1 MFITSHFNP
10 KGLRLQL
17 VLFLLA
23 PLALF
28 APALGSR
35 KDIII
40 TIAVIGVMIAIAAC
54 IWAFLLKTITV
65 MDQELEVK
73 HTCLPFLKR
82 YYRLA
87 EFDAYII
94 EEEGIYE
101 TFCLLIQGK
110 RAVKLSSKIYENY
123 EELKEALSVVG
134 LKEWG
139 TDANRAVDSVFAK
152 SHLFGLFL
160 WCFFSLLVVAI
171 PVTEY
176 LEDGQVTMKSYLLS
190 LMLGIVFLPF
200 LFYLLSSS
208 KRLTI
213 WRGHLEVRSLL
224 TPWKTDYYSL
234 EDFDYALE
242 VLTPSHFEKEKSLW
256 LVRDNKLALSI
267 PKDIYVNYDTLEH
280 AIGIVPSAS
289 IEMNIFKKLTC
300 LLGKNIRHLKNRPH
314 IEKYS

>member
-17 VLFLLA
+17 VLFLTTA
-23 PLALF
+23 LALCT
-28 APALGSR
+28 PAFGGK
-35 KDIII
+35 KDVII
-40 TIAVIGVMIAIAAC
+40 TIAVAGVLLAIAAC

-87 EFDAYII
+87 EFDSFII
-94 EEEGIYE
+94 EEDGIYE

-139 TDANRAVDSVFAK
+139 TDTNRAVDSVFAK
-152 SHLFGLFL
+152 SHLAATFFMFLSVMLF
-160 WCFFSLLVVAI
+160 VAI
-171 PVTEY
+171 PIIEY
-176 LEDGQVTMKSYLLS
+176 IEDGQVTIKSYFLLLIGG
-190 LMLGIVFLPF
+190 LMFVPLFL
-200 LFYLLSSS
+200 YALSSS

-213 WRGHLEVRSLL
+213 WRRHLEVKSLL
-224 TPWKTDYYSL
+224 TPWKTDDYPL
-234 EDFDYALE
+234 DDFDYALE
-242 VLTPSHFEKEKSLW
+242 VVTPSQFQDEKSLW
-256 LVRDNKLALSI
+256 LVRDNRLALSI
-267 PKDIYVNYDTLEH
+267 PQNVYANYDVLEH
-280 AIGIVPSAS
+280 AIGIEPSAS
-289 IEMNIFKKLTC
+289 IRMSYFKKLKYH
-300 LLGKNIRHLKNRPH
+300 LGTT
-314 IEKYS
+314 IE

>member
-1 MFITSHFNP
+1 MFITSRFNP
-10 KGLRLQL
+10 KGLWLQL
-17 VLFLLA
+17 VIYLLA
-23 PLALF
+23 PLTMMTFSLDSTREVFISLVA
-28 APALGSR
+28 A
-35 KDIII
+35 
-40 TIAVIGVMIAIAAC
+40 GVLLAIALC
-54 IWAFLLKTITV
+54 IWAFQLKAITV

-73 HTCLPFLKR
+73 YTCLPFLKR

-87 EFDAYII
+87 EFDSYII
-94 EEEGIYE
+94 EEDGIYE

-139 TDANRAVDSVFAK
+139 TDANRAVDSAFAK

-176 LEDGQVTMKSYLLS
+176 IEDGQVTMKSYLLS
-190 LMLGIVFLPF
+190 LMLGIVFLPI

-213 WRGHLEVRSLL
+213 WRGHLEAKSLL

-234 EDFDYALE
+234 DDFDYALE

-267 PKDIYVNYDTLEH
+267 PKDVYVNYDTLEH

-300 LLGKNIRHLKNRPH
+300 LLGKNI
-314 IEKYS
+314 E

>member
-1 MFITSHFNP
+1 MFITSRFNP

-23 PLALF
+23 PLTMMTF
-28 APALGSR
+28 SLGSTR
-35 KDIII
+35 EVFISLVV
-40 TIAVIGVMIAIAAC
+40 AGVLLAIALC
-54 IWAFLLKTITV
+54 VWAFLLKTITV

-87 EFDAYII
+87 EFDSFII

-110 RAVKLSSKIYENY
+110 RAVKLSSKIYKNY

-139 TDANRAVDSVFAK
+139 TDANRTVDSVFAK
-152 SHLFGLFL
+152 SHLAATFVLFL
-160 WCFFSLLVVAI
+160 LVLLFVAI
-171 PVTEY
+171 PIIEY
-176 LEDGQVTMKSYLLS
+176 IEDGQVTIKSYFLLLIGG
-190 LMLGIVFLPF
+190 LMFVPLFL
-200 LFYLLSSS
+200 YALSCC

-213 WRGHLEVRSLL
+213 WRGHLEVKSLL

-234 EDFDYALE
+234 DDFDFALE
-242 VLTPSHFEKEKSLW
+242 VITPSQFEKEKSLW

-267 PKDIYVNYDTLEH
+267 PKNVYANYDVLEH

-289 IEMNIFKKLTC
+289 IEMNIFKKLTF
-300 LLGKNIRHLKNRPH
+300 LLGKNI
-314 IEKYS
+314 E

>member
-1 MFITSHFNP
+1 MTYSLGSTREVFIS
-10 KGLRLQL
+10 L
-17 VLFLLA
+17 VVAGVLLA
-23 PLALF
+23 IALC
-28 APALGSR
+28 
-35 KDIII
+35 
-40 TIAVIGVMIAIAAC
+40 V
-54 IWAFLLKTITV
+54 WAFRLKTISV

-87 EFDAYII
+87 EFDSFII
-94 EEEGIYE
+94 EEDGIYE

-110 RAVKLSSKIYENY
+110 RAVKLSSKIYKNY
-123 EELKEALSVVG
+123 AELKEALSVVG
-134 LKEWG
+134 IKEWG

-152 SHLFGLFL
+152 SHLAATFVLFL
-160 WCFFSLLVVAI
+160 LVLLFVAI
-171 PVTEY
+171 PIIEY
-176 LEDGQVTMKSYLLS
+176 VEDGQVTKRSYF
-190 LMLGIVFLPF
+190 LMLVGGLMFVPFFL
-200 LFYLLSSS
+200 YVLSCC

-213 WRGHLEVRSLL
+213 WRGHLEVKSLL
-224 TPWKTDYYSL
+224 TPWKTDDYSL
-234 EDFDYALE
+234 DDFDFALE
-242 VLTPSHFEKEKSLW
+242 VITPSQFEKEKSLW

-267 PKDIYVNYDTLEH
+267 PKNVYANYDVLEH

>member
-1 MFITSHFNP
+1 MLITSHFNP

-152 SHLFGLFL
+152 SLLAGIFVLFL
-160 WCFFSLLVVAI
+160 FVLLFVAI
-171 PVTEY
+171 PIIEY
-176 LEDGQVTMKSYLLS
+176 IEDGQVTIKSYFLLLIGG
-190 LMLGIVFLPF
+190 LMFVPLFL
-200 LFYLLSSS
+200 YALSCC

-224 TPWKTDYYSL
+224 TPWKVDYYSL
-234 EDFDYALE
+234 DDFDYALE
-242 VLTPSHFEKEKSLW
+242 VVTPSQFQDEKSLW

-267 PKDIYVNYDTLEH
+267 PQNVYANYDVLEH
-280 AIGIVPSAS
+280 AIGIEPSAS

-314 IEKYS
+314 IEKYN

>member
-1 MFITSHFNP
+1 MLITSQFNP

-23 PLALF
+23 THTMMTFSLD
-28 APALGSR
+28 STR
-35 KDIII
+35 KVFISLVV
-40 TIAVIGVMIAIAAC
+40 TGVMLAITLC
-54 IWAFLLKTITV
+54 VWAFLLKTITV
-65 MDQELEVK
+65 AGEELEVK

-87 EFDAYII
+87 EFDSYII
-94 EEEGIYE
+94 EEEGIHE

-110 RAVKLSSKIYENY
+110 RAVKLSSKIYKNY
-123 EELKEALSVVG
+123 ADLKEALSVVG

-152 SHLFGLFL
+152 SLLAGIFVLFL
-160 WCFFSLLVVAI
+160 FVLLFVAI
-171 PVTEY
+171 PITEY
-176 LEDGQVTMKSYLLS
+176 VEDGQVTKKSYF
-190 LMLGIVFLPF
+190 LMLVGGLVFVPF
-200 LFYLLSSS
+200 FLYVLSCC

-213 WRGHLEVRSLL
+213 WRGHLEVKSLL

-234 EDFDYALE
+234 DDFDFALE
-242 VLTPSHFEKEKSLW
+242 VITPSQFEKEKSLW

-267 PKDIYVNYDTLEH
+267 PKNVYANYDVLEH

-300 LLGKNIRHLKNRPH
+300 LLGKNI
-314 IEKYS
+314 E

>member
-17 VLFLLA
+17 VIYLLA
-23 PLALF
+23 TLTMMTFSLD
-28 APALGSR
+28 STR
-35 KDIII
+35 KVFISLVV
-40 TIAVIGVMIAIAAC
+40 AGVLLAIALC
-54 IWAFLLKTITV
+54 VWAFLLKTITV
-65 MDQELEVK
+65 AGEELEVK

-87 EFDAYII
+87 EFDSYII
-94 EEEGIYE
+94 EEEGIHE

-152 SHLFGLFL
+152 SHLAATVVLFL
-160 WCFFSLLVVAI
+160 LVLLFVAI
-171 PVTEY
+171 PIIEY
-176 LEDGQVTMKSYLLS
+176 IEDGQVTIKSYFLLLIGG
-190 LMLGIVFLPF
+190 LMFVPLFL
-200 LFYLLSSS
+200 YALSCC
-208 KRLTI
+208 KCLTI
-213 WRGHLEVRSLL
+213 WRRHLEAKSML
-224 TPWKTDYYSL
+224 TPWKVDYYSL
-234 EDFDYALE
+234 DDFDFALE
-242 VLTPSHFEKEKSLW
+242 VITPSQFEKEKSLW

-267 PKDIYVNYDTLEH
+267 PKNVYANYDVLEH

-300 LLGKNIRHLKNRPH
+300 LLGKNI
-314 IEKYS
+314 E

>member
-23 PLALF
+23 TLTMMTF
-28 APALGSR
+28 SLGSTR
-35 KDIII
+35 EVFISLVVAGI
-40 TIAVIGVMIAIAAC
+40 MLAIALC
-54 IWAFLLKTITV
+54 VWAFLLKTITV

-87 EFDAYII
+87 EFDSYII
-94 EEEGIYE
+94 EEEGIHE

-110 RAVKLSSKIYENY
+110 RAVKLSSKIYKNY

-152 SHLFGLFL
+152 SHLAATFFMFLSVMLF
-160 WCFFSLLVVAI
+160 VAI
-171 PVTEY
+171 PIIEY
-176 LEDGQVTMKSYLLS
+176 IEDGQVTIKSYFLLLIGG
-190 LMLGIVFLPF
+190 LMFVPLFL
-200 LFYLLSSS
+200 YALSCC

-213 WRGHLEVRSLL
+213 WRGHLEVKSLL

-234 EDFDYALE
+234 DDFDFALE
-242 VLTPSHFEKEKSLW
+242 VITPSQFEKEKSLW

-267 PKDIYVNYDTLEH
+267 PKNVYANYDVLEH

-300 LLGKNIRHLKNRPH
+300 LLGKNI
-314 IEKYS
+314 E

>member
-1 MFITSHFNP
+1 MFITSRFNP

-139 TDANRAVDSVFAK
+139 TDANRAVDSMFAK
-152 SHLFGLFL
+152 SHLAATFVLFL
-160 WCFFSLLVVAI
+160 LVLLFVAI
-171 PVTEY
+171 PIIEY
-176 LEDGQVTMKSYLLS
+176 TEDGQVTKKSYLLMLVGG
-190 LMLGIVFLPF
+190 LMFVPFFL
-200 LFYLLSSS
+200 YALSCC
-208 KRLTI
+208 KRLTV
-213 WRGHLEVRSLL
+213 WRGHLEAKSLL
-224 TPWKTDYYSL
+224 TPWKTDYYAL
-234 EDFDYALE
+234 DDFDYTLE
-242 VLTPSHFEKEKSLW
+242 IVTPSHFEEEKSLW

-267 PKDIYVNYDTLEH
+267 PKNVYANYDVLEH
-280 AIGIVPSAS
+280 AIGIVPSDTIKMS
-289 IEMNIFKKLTC
+289 YFKKLKYH
-300 LLGKNIRHLKNRPH
+300 LGNTIDF
-314 IEKYS
+314 

>member
-1 MFITSHFNP
+1 MLITSRFNP

-87 EFDAYII
+87 EFDSYII
-94 EEEGIYE
+94 EEEGIHE

-123 EELKEALSVVG
+123 EELKQGMGDGYQSGSRFGVCQEPPRRHFLYVPLRHALCCH
-134 LKEWG
+134 
-139 TDANRAVDSVFAK
+139 
-152 SHLFGLFL
+152 SH
-160 WCFFSLLVVAI
+160 
-171 PVTEY
+171 
-176 LEDGQVTMKSYLLS
+176 
-190 LMLGIVFLPF
+190 
-200 LFYLLSSS
+200 
-208 KRLTI
+208 
-213 WRGHLEVRSLL
+213 H
-224 TPWKTDYYSL
+224 
-234 EDFDYALE
+234 
-242 VLTPSHFEKEKSLW
+242 
-256 LVRDNKLALSI
+256 
-267 PKDIYVNYDTLEH
+267 
-280 AIGIVPSAS
+280 
-289 IEMNIFKKLTC
+289 
-300 LLGKNIRHLKNRPH
+300 
-314 IEKYS
+314 

>member
-1 MFITSHFNP
+1 MFITSRFNP

-23 PLALF
+23 PLTMMTF
-28 APALGSR
+28 SLGSTR
-35 KDIII
+35 EVFISLVV
-40 TIAVIGVMIAIAAC
+40 AGVLLAIALC
-54 IWAFLLKTITV
+54 VWAFLLKTITV

-87 EFDAYII
+87 EFDSFII

-139 TDANRAVDSVFAK
+139 TDVNRAVDSVFAK
-152 SHLFGLFL
+152 SHLAATFFMFLSVMLF
-160 WCFFSLLVVAI
+160 VAI
-171 PVTEY
+171 PIIEY
-176 LEDGQVTMKSYLLS
+176 IEDGQVTIKSYFLLLIGG
-190 LMLGIVFLPF
+190 LMFVPLFL
-200 LFYLLSSS
+200 YALSCC
-208 KRLTI
+208 KRLTV

-234 EDFDYALE
+234 DDFDFALE
-242 VLTPSHFEKEKSLW
+242 VITPSQFEKEKSLW

-267 PKDIYVNYDTLEH
+267 PKNVYANYDVLEH
-280 AIGIVPSAS
+280 AIGIEPSAS

>member
-1 MFITSHFNP
+1 MFITSQFNP

-17 VLFLLA
+17 VLFLTTA
-23 PLALF
+23 LALCT
-28 APALGSR
+28 PAFGGK
-35 KDIII
+35 KDVII
-40 TIAVIGVMIAIAAC
+40 TIAVAGVLLAIAAC

-87 EFDAYII
+87 EFDSYII
-94 EEEGIYE
+94 EEEGIHE

-123 EELKEALSVVG
+123 EELKEALSVVAVS
-134 LKEWG
+134 LWG

-152 SHLFGLFL
+152 SHLAATFFMFLSVLLF
-160 WCFFSLLVVAI
+160 VAI
-171 PVTEY
+171 PIIEY
-176 LEDGQVTMKSYLLS
+176 IEDGQVTKRSYF
-190 LMLGIVFLPF
+190 LMLVGGLMFVLFFL
-200 LFYLLSSS
+200 YALSCC

-213 WRGHLEVRSLL
+213 WRGHLEVKSLL

-234 EDFDYALE
+234 DDFDYALE
-242 VLTPSHFEKEKSLW
+242 VITPSQFEKEKSLW

-267 PKDIYVNYDTLEH
+267 PKNVYANYDVLEH

-300 LLGKNIRHLKNRPH
+300 LLGKNI
-314 IEKYS
+314 E